1 MAPHPRSTMVAA
13 HFFCSSVP
21 LLNSTSAKA
30 GPAWYMCAA
39 GCAPRISSPMAHT
52 TERGTGTP
60 PTSSLSPMRYHSA
73 SHRALNDFLKDS
85 GSATVCVSGSKTGVA
100 VRVGERFAKRSLGQA
115 CDLCQHVADS
125 VGIQVAPSAF
135 AQWLLQSENLEE
147 VELQVPSVALVMA
160 HVFCFSQ

>member
-1 MAPHPRSTMVAA
+1 MRCRLCAQDQLTDGPHDGA
-13 HFFCSSVP
+13 
-21 LLNSTSAKA
+21 
-30 GPAWYMCAA
+30 
-39 GCAPRISSPMAHT
+39 
-52 TERGTGTP
+52 GTGTP
-60 PTSSLSPMRYHSA
+60 PTSSLNPMRYHSA

-85 GSATVCVSGSKTGVA
+85 GSATVCVLGIEDRGVA
-100 VRVGERFAKRSLGQA
+100 VRIGERFAKRSLGQA

-147 VELQVPSVALVMA
+147 VELQVPNVALVMA